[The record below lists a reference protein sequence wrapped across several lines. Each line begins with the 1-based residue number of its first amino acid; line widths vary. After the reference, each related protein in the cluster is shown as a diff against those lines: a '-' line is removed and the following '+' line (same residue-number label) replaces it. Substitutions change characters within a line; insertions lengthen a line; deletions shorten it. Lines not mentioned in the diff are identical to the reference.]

1 MLEEF
6 YASLLDGGDEDDGLP
21 PTELTLAKLP
31 GLPHVK
37 IVINKNE
44 GVHKEPHFHI
54 VIKDVSEASIAIRDP
69 WWLLRRSAGIP
80 RARLSLAD
88 HVCRHD
94 HARRRRR
101 RLASVA
107 TVFARGGRLAAPPS
121 RHSAAVGRQ
130 AEGDPTRPDRVGRAR
145 CLDADVEECAA
156 HRPAR
161 DASSLASR
169 RLQGP
174 VALAEPTALRKA
186 PPRRD
191 RRVDSL
197 DGVQQL
203 DVGGGKNP
211 RRIAQARDQSQQ
223 THDPEVHT
231 RSPAGQ
237 TAWAALVHVLAKPC
251 PRSLGVRLSASLRR
265 VLPRDLCVRVIELAS
280 RRIVFA
286 ATTRAPSQ
294 AWVTQQL
301 RNATPFGEAPKF
313 LIRDRDDKFGPN
325 FDAVARASG
334 IRVLRTAMRAPNMNA
349 ICERFLGS
357 LRREC
362 LDHVIVLDDVH
373 LQRVVTE
380 YVRYYTA
387 ARPHQGLRQRIP
399 LPPNGSAAA
408 ARTGSSTATAEGIR
422 WSRTPFND
430 NERPKGGSSSADKL
444 CSAYSPDLSDDD
456 PPRMLFRI

>member
-145 CLDADVEECAA
+145 GLDADVEECAA

-265 VLPRDLCVRVIELAS
+265 VLPCAFRPTRTSFWARGQRSGARGHVGAKRRSRPVGGYRRTGLGRSEATRGGHGLGASGVLAGSVVMPFFLRPDSPLSEMAWALCTSRSQMAS
-280 RRIVFA
+280 
-286 ATTRAPSQ
+286 ATSGSP
-294 AWVTQQL
+294 
-301 RNATPFGEAPKF
+301 
-313 LIRDRDDKFGPN
+313 
-325 FDAVARASG
+325 RASCQTF
-334 IRVLRTAMRAPNMNA
+334 VAS
-349 ICERFLGS
+349 C
-357 LRREC
+357 
-362 LDHVIVLDDVH
+362 
-373 LQRVVTE
+373 VVTT
-380 YVRYYTA
+380 V
-387 ARPHQGLRQRIP
+387 
-399 LPPNGSAAA
+399 
-408 ARTGSSTATAEGIR
+408 
-422 WSRTPFND
+422 D
-430 NERPKGGSSSADKL
+430 V
-444 CSAYSPDLSDDD
+444 
-456 PPRMLFRI
+456 